1 LLKSTDINHMK
12 IALGLEGNENNGV
25 GQPFH
30 SGRRASAFWILLF
43 GV

>member
-1 LLKSTDINHMK
+1 LLKSARINHMK

-30 SGRRASAFWILLF
+30 FSRRAAAFWILLF